1 MVWVYRKYNL
11 YLQNSYLYLLPSKVV
26 GELTMTNRKP
36 LITMQN
42 PAIEKAA
49 QIVREAL
56 TERKALIIVGNC
68 RVDYRGRASSKLGP
82 GERIVIIKED
92 GSLLV
97 HRSTGYEPVNWMPG
111 GDVVYHVS
119 LTRRKGENS
128 RSEMTESWQPPGCL
142 FSVSAAKN
150 ALQIRAIRRKPSES
164 VKIFFDNVYQV
175 SVLSLV
181 DRGEFSLYASE
192 EDMQR
197 AILLKPSL
205 LEDGF
210 KPITYEKRVEPGF
223 VDIYGVDKNGR
234 FVVVEIK
241 RKPAGREAVLQL
253 AKYVDSVRSMVNR
266 EVRGV
271 LVAPS
276 MAKGV
281 QRLLATLGL
290 DFKALD
296 PRKCA
301 SILRKPETK
310 RLVEFFEENR

>member
-1 MVWVYRKYNL
+1 M
-11 YLQNSYLYLLPSKVV
+11 LPSKVV
-26 GELTMTNRKP
+26 GELTVTKRKP
-36 LITMQN
+36 LITVQN
-42 PAIEKAA
+42 PTIEEAA
-49 QIVREAL
+49 QTIRKTF

-68 RVDYRGRASSKLGP
+68 WVDYRGRASSKLEP
-82 GERIVIIKED
+82 GERIVIFKED
-92 GSLLV
+92 GSVLV
-97 HRSTGYEPVNWMPG
+97 HRPTGYEPVN
-111 GDVVYHVS
+111 
-119 LTRRKGENS
+119 
-128 RSEMTESWQPPGCL
+128 WQPPGCL
-142 FSVSAAKN
+142 FSVNTTHKF
-150 ALQIRAIRRKPSES
+150 LQIRAIRRKPSES
-164 VKIFFDNVYQV
+164 VKMFFDNIYLV

-181 DRGEFSLYASE
+181 DKGEFSLYASE
-192 EDMQR
+192 EDMQH

-210 KPITYEKRVEPGF
+210 KPITYEKKVEPGF

-296 PRKCA
+296 PKKCA
-301 SILRKPETK
+301 SLLRKPETK
-310 RLVEFFEENR
+310 RLFEFFEENQ